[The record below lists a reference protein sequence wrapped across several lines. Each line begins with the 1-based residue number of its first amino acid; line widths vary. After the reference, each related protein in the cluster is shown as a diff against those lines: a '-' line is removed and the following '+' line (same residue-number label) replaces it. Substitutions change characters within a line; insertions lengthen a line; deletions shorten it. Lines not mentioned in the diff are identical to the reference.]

1 MLTGHR
7 KSGEADFAIERE
19 WIRSPPETFKDDSSS
34 ALPGLEADTR
44 ELGEPHTARYLFNS
58 MPCAYTWFY
67 H

>member
-1 MLTGHR
+1 MSATLR

-19 WIRSPPETFKDDSSS
+19 WIRSPPATVEDDSTSV
-34 ALPGLEADTR
+34 LPNLKADAR
-44 ELGEPHTARYLFNS
+44 RFGEPHAARYLFNS

>member
-1 MLTGHR
+1 MSATLR

-19 WIRSPPETFKDDSSS
+19 WIRSPPATVKDDTSSV
-34 ALPGLEADTR
+34 LPNLKADAWR
-44 ELGEPHTARYLFNS
+44 FGEPHAARYLFNS

>member
-1 MLTGHR
+1 MLAACR

-19 WIRSPPETFKDDSSS
+19 WIRSPPETVKDDSSS

-44 ELGEPHTARYLFNS
+44 RLGEPHAAHYLFNS